1 MTHINLI
8 KNYFYTILITSLN
21 IYSNISIKLRFLGIN
36 PEKNDSR
43 KKQLKELF
51 IYIGVFIGL
60 IIIIFGG
67 YTLYKRYIENK
78 VLREIRN
85 ENENYIII
93 HNSISA
99 PSQDERKIYSFNIKF
114 YNNKYQGSEVGN
126 YNIENDK
133 NNSFDYNHEERMEKI
148 RKKYGNKMLI
158 NILIKQ
164 QIETIIYNK
173 NLGLEY
179 GDNCTI
185 CVNNFIDNAEIY
197 RTPCEHIF
205 HKDCFYKYLKKI
217 NKKNKLICP
226 NCNQNLLVNKKF
238 LKHRKEAEEEKIQ
251 VKKLNINQKK
261 GNLNKIEFADNDNI
275 DNNNNIKNIVI
286 EDDNTILNRENIII
300 LRKRNKEKFK
310 EDKYDN
316 LISNK
321 TNNIKNKLAK
331 QTTMVNRNTNIYKPT
346 DNIESGKKDKK
357 YSQEDVLY
365 IEESNHEKEVS
376 KNSENIESQDIMNLK
391 VNDTK
396 KKFNKEKIKFSE
408 IENNNMINI
417 QFGELNSNGDFIF
430 NKINFEHREDTKK

>member
-60 IIIIFGG
+60 IIIILGG

-205 HKDCFYKYLKKI
+205 HITYH
-217 NKKNKLICP
+217 KL
-226 NCNQNLLVNKKF
+226 F
-238 LKHRKEAEEEKIQ
+238 LI
-251 VKKLNINQKK
+251 
-261 GNLNKIEFADNDNI
+261 
-275 DNNNNIKNIVI
+275 
-286 EDDNTILNRENIII
+286 
-300 LRKRNKEKFK
+300 
-310 EDKYDN
+310 
-316 LISNK
+316 
-321 TNNIKNKLAK
+321 
-331 QTTMVNRNTNIYKPT
+331 
-346 DNIESGKKDKK
+346 
-357 YSQEDVLY
+357 
-365 IEESNHEKEVS
+365 
-376 KNSENIESQDIMNLK
+376 
-391 VNDTK
+391 
-396 KKFNKEKIKFSE
+396 
-408 IENNNMINI
+408 
-417 QFGELNSNGDFIF
+417 
-430 NKINFEHREDTKK
+430 